1 MLDLDNDFY
10 KNPGKFIY
18 ESKNVSFDNFDS
30 SRKEFVKSK
39 LRHNSYTDLKY
50 FRGISD
56 MTQFYKLCVWDYLYD
71 GIDESEVTDFIYGDV
86 VNGVLYC
93 IIPMDDIGSF
103 EKNGLIPRQSFD
115 RIVLYSDMES
125 VARYIV
131 EHRYDY
137 CSFSILKIN
146 LKDKRF
152 FEENDIT
159 THYRFFDDPK
169 SEGIFTYEDIDPMC
183 ISVYKTIEMEDT
195 DDFEFVLEFLND
207 K

>member
-18 ESKNVSFDNFDS
+18 ECRYVDFGNFDNLK
-30 SRKEFVKSK
+30 KEFIKSK

-56 MTQFYKLCVWDYLYD
+56 MTRFYKLCEWDYLYD
-71 GIDESEVTDFIYGDV
+71 DIVESEVTDFIYGDV

-103 EKNGLIPRQSFD
+103 EKNGLIPRQSSD
-115 RIVLYSDMES
+115 RIVLYSDMET

-131 EHRYDY
+131 ERRYVY
-137 CSFSILKIN
+137 RSFSILKID
-146 LKDKRF
+146 LKEKRF
-152 FEENDIT
+152 FEDN
-159 THYRFFDDPK
+159 YQN
-169 SEGIFTYEDIDPMC
+169 
-183 ISVYKTIEMEDT
+183 
-195 DDFEFVLEFLND
+195 L
-207 K
+207 

>member
-10 KNPGKFIY
+10 KKPGKFIY
-18 ESKNVSFDNFDS
+18 ECQYVDFDNFDS
-30 SRKEFVKSK
+30 SKKEFVKSK

-56 MTQFYKLCVWDYLYD
+56 MTQFYKLCEWDYLYD

-93 IIPMDDIGSF
+93 IIPMEDIDSF
-103 EKNGLIPRQSFD
+103 ETNGLIPRRSSD
-115 RIVLYSDMES
+115 RIVLYFDMET

-131 EHRYDY
+131 EHRYVY
-137 CSFSILKIN
+137 RSFSILKID
-146 LKDKRF
+146 LKEKRF
-152 FEENDIT
+152 FEEDDIT

-169 SEGIFTYEDIDPMC
+169 
-183 ISVYKTIEMEDT
+183 
-195 DDFEFVLEFLND
+195 
-207 K
+207 

>member
-18 ESKNVSFDNFDS
+18 ECQNVSFDNFDS

-56 MTQFYKLCVWDYLYD
+56 MTQFYKLCEWDYLYD
-71 GIDESEVTDFIYGDV
+71 DIDESEVTDFIYSDV

-93 IIPMDDIGSF
+93 IIPMVDIGSF
-103 EKNGLIPRQSFD
+103 ETNGLIPRQNSD

-137 CSFSILKIN
+137 RSFTILKID
-146 LKDKRF
+146 LKEKRF
-152 FEENDIT
+152 FEEDDIT

-169 SEGIFTYEDIDPMC
+169 SEGVFTYENIDPMC